1 MTVMRLVRVD
11 LFHPTYHCDWLSR
24 PYLAG
29 VVEPAI
35 RTVRKASVERVDCE
49 GDRDTNARCPRRPAG
64 LPPDRPTCR
73 RHQQQR
79 PGRRRDLP
87 AGHHLAEHIDI
98 IVGRTDPDPRL
109 LKPHPHLV
117 LRALDALHG
126 DPATSAFIG
135 DSTSDIQSA
144 KAAGTHSVGYA
155 NKPGKT
161 DRLQDAG
168 ADAVVTSMAELH
180 TALLAHRLSS

>member
-1 MTVMRLVRVD
+1 MKATAI
-11 LFHPTYHCDWLSR
+11 PTPDARDVL
-24 PYLAG
+24 LACH
-29 VVEPAI
+29 
-35 RTVRKASVERVDCE
+35 RT
-49 GDRDTNARCPRRPAG
+49 
-64 LPPDRPTCR
+64 
-73 RHQQQR
+73 
-79 PGRRRDLP
+79 GRRVAVISNNAQVAVETYLQ
-87 AGHHLAEHIDI
+87 AHHLAEHIDI